1 MPLLVHITAEKN
13 VRSMKRTGIKQGLA
27 GVYCMPVLQDY
38 FISHQWLRE
47 MKRHRPGM
55 LVAVYFRV
63 SSQEL
68 VRVGHYSARS
78 QQVTLAEAIQTI
90 MTVADPQGYQI
101 IIPRSIAPEEI
112 HKVCHLRQIVG
123 WRYMP
128 YSHGKPFCTCP
139 SCIRRGQIK
148 GRKLREYY
156 EDALRNNTTSLKGSK
171 KETV

>member
-1 MPLLVHITAEKN
+1 MPLLVHLTSEKN
-13 VRSMKRTGIKQGLA
+13 ARSIMRAGIKQGEA

-38 FISHQWLRE
+38 CISHQWLRE
-47 MKRHRPGM
+47 MKRYRPGA
-55 LVAVYFRV
+55 LVAVYFRI

-68 VRVGHYSARS
+68 VRVGRYNVQP
-78 QQVTLAEAIQTI
+78 QQVTLTEAIHTI

-101 IIPRSIAPEEI
+101 IVPRSIASAEL
-112 HKVCHLRQIVG
+112 HKVRHLRQIVG

-128 YSHGKPFCTCP
+128 YAHGKPFCTCP

-156 EDALRNNTTSLKGSK
+156 ENALLNNTTGLKGR
-171 KETV
+171 TI